1 MLFSHQT
8 PNEFVL
14 KEFGLFKK
22 SSRQEHLKVVEC
34 QFDYIYSE
42 YCSQKHFVFQAYFL
56 FSIMLLSFP

>member
-1 MLFSHQT
+1 MLLSHQT

-42 YCSQKHFVFQAYFL
+42 YCSQKHL
-56 FSIMLLSFP
+56 FSRHIFYLVLCC